1 MNTSIHYGLFKS
13 SLGCVLI
20 ARTVRGVRSILIGDS
35 AASLERDLARRFPEA
50 ELARDDGRL
59 AAEFAHVAA
68 FLVAPERGLDL
79 PLDLEGTAFQRR
91 VWRALRAIPAGT
103 TASYTDI
110 ARRIA
115 APKSFRAV
123 AQACGAN
130 PVALAIPCHRVVRND
145 GALSGYRWGVA
156 RKRALLAMESRRG
169 AAGARA

>member
-1 MNTSIHYGLFKS
+1 MNTAIHYGLFKS
-13 SLGCVLI
+13 SLGRVLV
-20 ARTVRGVRSILIGDS
+20 ARTPRGVRSILIGDS
-35 AASLERDLARRFPEA
+35 ATPLERDLARRFPDA
-50 ELARDDGRL
+50 ELTRDDARL
-59 AAEFAHVAA
+59 AGEFAQVAA
-68 FLVAPERGLDL
+68 FLAAPERGLDL

-91 VWRALRAIPAGT
+91 VWRALRAIPAGA

-115 APKSFRAV
+115 APRSSRAV

-156 RKRALLAMESRRG
+156 RKRALLAIESRMG
-169 AAGARA
+169 ASGARA

>member
-1 MNTSIHYGLFKS
+1 MNTSIHYGIFKS
-13 SLGCVLI
+13 SLGHVLI
-20 ARTVRGVRSILIGDS
+20 ARTPRGVRSILIGDR
-35 AASLERDLARRFPEA
+35 AAPLERDLARRFPDA
-50 ELARDDGRL
+50 ELTRDDARL
-59 AAEFAHVAA
+59 TGEFAQVAA
-68 FLVAPERGLDL
+68 FLTAPERGLDL
-79 PLDLEGTAFQRR
+79 SLDLEGTAFQRR
-91 VWRALRAIPAGT
+91 VWRALRAIPAGA

-115 APKSFRAV
+115 APNSFRAV

-156 RKRALLAMESRRG
+156 RKRALLAIESRMG